1 MKKLNNKWQAQVRM
15 KGVRKARSFTKK
27 QLASQWAS
35 KVEAEIINGT
45 YEDNSNL
52 ITMSVRELI
61 DLYYDHARSKTE
73 HEKRLRDECN
83 KINRYPIGSIRLG
96 YLNGKH
102 VASFRDQLLSEGL
115 VKSTVRKY
123 MGLLQ
128 RALDI
133 GRKELGIPM
142 THNPVMLVTKPRE
155 DDTRDRTL

>member
-1 MKKLNNKWQAQVRM
+1 M

-73 HEKRLRDECN
+73 HEKRLDKDLMITN
-83 KINRYPIGSIRLG
+83 
-96 YLNGKH
+96 
-102 VASFRDQLLSEGL
+102 
-115 VKSTVRKY
+115 
-123 MGLLQ
+123 
-128 RALDI
+128 
-133 GRKELGIPM
+133 
-142 THNPVMLVTKPRE
+142 
-155 DDTRDRTL
+155 

>member
-83 KINRYPIGSIRLG
+83 KINRYPIGS
-96 YLNGKH
+96 
-102 VASFRDQLLSEGL
+102 
-115 VKSTVRKY
+115 
-123 MGLLQ
+123 
-128 RALDI
+128 
-133 GRKELGIPM
+133 
-142 THNPVMLVTKPRE
+142 
-155 DDTRDRTL
+155 TRS